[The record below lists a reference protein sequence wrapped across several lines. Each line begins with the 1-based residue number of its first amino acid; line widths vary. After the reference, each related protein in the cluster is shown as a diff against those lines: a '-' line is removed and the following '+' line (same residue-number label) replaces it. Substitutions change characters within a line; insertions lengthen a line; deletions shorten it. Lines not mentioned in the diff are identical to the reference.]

1 MTANYAF
8 EQYVVR
14 SICLDQFPKSQ
25 PFLSGWTLNTKKVPE
40 NSLS

>member
-14 SICLDQFPKSQ
+14 SISSDQFPKSQ